1 MRLLQEAF
9 KAEFERVLDRDG
21 LTRTEAARR
30 LKVSRQAFH
39 AYLAEA
45 GSVPRKDVLRRI
57 VELWPDFRVVA
68 GGQVYDRDSLAPGS
82 TGGPLP
88 VSEQMDLFFETLKG
102 LKQENLGIRVKRVD
116 EDTQIFLTIKIRA

>member
-9 KAEFERVLDRDG
+9 KAEFERVLDRDR

-30 LKVSRQAFH
+30 LRVSRQAFH
-39 AYLAEA
+39 AYLAVP

-68 GGQVYDRDSLAPGS
+68 GGQVFDRDALSPTSIA
-82 TGGPLP
+82 GPTP
-88 VSEQMDLFFETLKG
+88 VSQQMDFFQLLKG
-102 LKQENLGIRVKRVD
+102 LGQENLGIRVTRVND
-116 EDTQIFLTIKIRA
+116 DTQIFLTIKIPA

>member
-1 MRLLQEAF
+1 MRLLHEAF
-9 KAEFERVLDRDG
+9 KTEFERVLKRDG

-57 VELWPDFRVVA
+57 VEQWPDFCVVA
-68 GGQVYDRDSLAPGS
+68 GTDVFDRDSLSPALI
-82 TGGPLP
+82 GGPVP
-88 VSEQMDLFFETLKG
+88 VSEQMNLFKALKR
-102 LKQENLGIRVKRVD
+102 LKQENLGVSVKRVD
-116 EDTQIFLTIKIRA
+116 EDTQIFLTIKISA

>member
-39 AYLAEA
+39 AYIADA

-57 VELWPDFRVVA
+57 VELWPDFHVVA
-68 GGQVYDRDSLAPGS
+68 GGRQVFDKDSLAP
-82 TGGPLP
+82 TLAVGPTP
-88 VSEQMDLFFETLKG
+88 VPQQLELFEALKG
-102 LKQENLGIRVKRVD
+102 LKQENLGIHVKRVN
-116 EDTQIFLTIKIRA
+116 EDTQIFLTIKIPA